1 METIFMNTANSKTS
15 ESNNFVYN
23 FTEKLNLKNPNKNIA
38 LANLSMYYTWKNV
51 KSGYNNNKFKISAST
66 WNDTSD
72 VPDGSYSIAALQNY
86 FEYIIKKH
94 ETVTDRYPVIIYVNE
109 TNNRI
114 VFKIKTG
121 YKLELLSKETMKLLG
136 SSKSVIDSDKNS
148 ELVPKLESVDLVLMH
163 CNLVNNDYQKVS
175 RVLFTFVPNK
185 SYGQL
190 MTTVPHPLIMLKTVN
205 TEFSFVEVWFTDQDN
220 RPLEIEDNVNITM
233 IIGINNL

>member
-1 METIFMNTANSKTS
+1 MS
-15 ESNNFVYN
+15 
-23 FTEKLNLKNPNKNIA
+23 
-38 LANLSMYYTWKNV
+38 
-51 KSGYNNNKFKISAST
+51 
-66 WNDTSD
+66 
-72 VPDGSYSIAALQNY
+72 DGSHSIAALQDY

-94 ETVTDRYPVIIYVNE
+94 ETIATTSPILIYINT

-114 VFKIKTG
+114 VFKIKSG

-136 SSKSVIDSDKNS
+136 SSKSVINSDKNS

-163 CNLVNNDYQKVS
+163 CNLVNNHYQKPS

-205 TEFSFVEVWFTDQDN
+205 TEFTFVEVWFTDQDYK
-220 RPLEIEDNVNITM
+220 PLEIEDNVNITM
-233 IIGINNL
+233 IIGMNNL